1 MQLAGSQPRLVQ
13 ALFPHKVQHLAIV
26 RLTSRIRFEVL
37 IIGLTGKT

>member
-1 MQLAGSQPRLVQ
+1 MQFAGSQPRLMQ
-13 ALFPHKVQHLAIV
+13 ALFPYKVQHQEIV